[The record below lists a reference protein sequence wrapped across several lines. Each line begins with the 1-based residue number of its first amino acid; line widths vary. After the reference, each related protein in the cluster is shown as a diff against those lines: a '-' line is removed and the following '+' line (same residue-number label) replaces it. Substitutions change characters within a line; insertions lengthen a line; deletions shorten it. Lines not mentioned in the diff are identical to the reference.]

1 MRPVWVEQF
10 DLNRVLVGFVFVL
23 TKQVPLEFL
32 ILNHFPGICYVLRFA
47 FVLSGLYL
55 SVA

>member
-1 MRPVWVEQF
+1 MRPVWVELF
-10 DLNRVLVGFVFVL
+10 DFNRVLVGFVFVL
-23 TKQVPLEFL
+23 AKQVPLKFL
-32 ILNHFPGICYVLRFA
+32 ILNYLLGICYVLRLA